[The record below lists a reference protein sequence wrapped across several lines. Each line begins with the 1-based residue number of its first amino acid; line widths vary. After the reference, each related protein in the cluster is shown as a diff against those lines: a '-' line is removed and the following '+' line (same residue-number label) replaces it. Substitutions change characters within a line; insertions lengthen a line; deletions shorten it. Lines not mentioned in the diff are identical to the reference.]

1 VEASQKTHLRRRR
14 SRRRKEKHQV
24 PGGEKRRKKKGR
36 RKRSEEGSLDL
47 PGGEKRTGREGE
59 RKNVETSVHRNQGS
73 HLEDVKSITTGDLVN
88 PIIRLLEVQVGAAH
102 CRTPITLG
110 GQQEKTKET
119 PGEPNKSS
127 STTGRGGGAKG
138 TQDASQSESQS
149 RPLEAPRSPFE
160 AEKTPCGKRG

>member
-1 VEASQKTHLRRRR
+1 MVSSNQLTSLEGLDVRKLRDWKTRPQPFRHW
-14 SRRRKEKHQV
+14 
-24 PGGEKRRKKKGR
+24 GW
-36 RKRSEEGSLDL
+36 
-47 PGGEKRTGREGE
+47 GE

-73 HLEDVKSITTGDLVN
+73 HLEDVRSITTGDLVN